1 VYVLWVGVD
10 VGGFE
15 MRNEEPG
22 RLRTDESGTEMVRDG
37 MWGLERLAANT
48 RYRMQR

>member
-1 VYVLWVGVD
+1 MNDGVYVLWVGVD

-15 MRNEEPG
+15 MRNES
-22 RLRTDESGTEMVRDG
+22 RTEMVRDG